1 MGERMQGGATTW
13 PWRARMSWIAML
25 ALGLA
30 SGAACAQPAEINWY
44 FPDLPPH
51 YIVDGPRHGEG
62 FHDQALQGVFMPALP
77 AFHHTMQVA
86 PMLRLLQIMKTDP
99 RACAPSAVPSPER
112 REFMVFSR
120 PTIVM
125 LPPGIFVRRAD
136 AKRVAPFLDGA
147 GKLSL
152 TRLLRDGGMTL
163 GVPDG
168 RLYGGKVDALLDQY
182 QNARNVYSLKLQE
195 AERRLVE
202 MTSIGHVDAVLGYS
216 YEAAYH
222 LAASDAVKREPLQ
235 FYRLAEQPDYMLS
248 HVACA
253 KGKQG
258 EEVIRAINAALARPA
273 TLARLEAQYKAW
285 LDPAALAELQR
296 VEKLNPLKSGDLQ

>member
-1 MGERMQGGATTW
+1 MGERMQCGAKSRV
-13 PWRARMSWIAML
+13 WRACLSGIAML
-25 ALGLA
+25 ALGLVC
-30 SGAACAQPAEINWY
+30 GAACAQAAEIDWY

-51 YIVDGPRHGEG
+51 YIVDGPHHGEG
-62 FHDQALQGVFMPALP
+62 FHDRSLHEVFMPALP

-86 PMLRLLQIMKTDP
+86 PMLRLLQIMKTNP
-99 RACAPSAVPSPER
+99 RACAPSAVPSIER
-112 REFMVFSR
+112 REFMVYSR

-125 LPPGIFVRRAD
+125 LPPGIFIRRSD
-136 AKRVAPFLDGA
+136 AARVAPFLDAA

-152 TRLLRDGGMTL
+152 ARLLHDGGMTV

-168 RLYGGKVDALLDQY
+168 RRYGAKVDALLDQY
-182 QNARNVYSLKLQE
+182 EDAHNVYGLKLQQ
-195 AERRLVE
+195 AERSLVE
-202 MTSIGHVDAVLGYS
+202 MTSIGRIDAVLGYS

-273 TLARLEAQYKAW
+273 TLTKLEAQYKAW